1 VGIWLIDA
9 DVLADSRFRISALAE
24 TVATLGV
31 LAGLRPHRPG
41 QLARP
46 AEQRA
51 AFRARMAD
59 DPVGRAFLKAA
70 LLPTWLSDILCP
82 PPEEDE
88 HTFDDEMTRIR
99 TASPA
104 ELRADLAGDDADL
117 DVPDLPSRICAV
129 LDWVWAETVEPDWQ
143 RRERA
148 FEADIIARTRRLST
162 SGWASALDDM
172 RPGMRWLGEG
182 QLQINAYDYPPLD
195 LTKGQLLF
203 VPTTCVRG
211 WVGWRRPHRYSVVYP
226 CAGLL
231 AEGRSGAPD
240 ALSRL
245 IGPARA
251 TLLSLLD
258 DPMSTTQLASVTGFA
273 LGAVG
278 NHLKILLNAQ
288 LVRRR
293 RAGRSVLYYRTPDGN
308 RLVRA
313 TTNNNGS
320 HQDEVGR
327 QLPRTHSARTT

>member
-1 VGIWLIDA
+1 VGIWLISA
-9 DVLADSRFRISALAE
+9 DVLAGSRYQTSALAE
-24 TVATLGV
+24 TVAILGV

-46 AEQRA
+46 AQQRA
-51 AFRARMAD
+51 AFQARMTG

-70 LLPTWLSDILCP
+70 LLPNWLTDILCSP
-82 PPEEDE
+82 PDDDE
-88 HTFDDEMTRIR
+88 HTFHDEMRRIR

-104 ELRADLAGDDADL
+104 ALRADLAGDDPTL
-117 DVPDLPSRICAV
+117 NVPDLPDRISAV
-129 LDWVWAETVEPDWQ
+129 LDWVWTEAIEPDWP
-143 RRERA
+143 RRKRA

-195 LTKGQLLF
+195 LTNGQLLF
-203 VPTTCVRG
+203 VPTTSTRG

-231 AEGRSGAPD
+231 AEGRPTAPD
-240 ALSRL
+240 ALRRL

-251 TLLSLLD
+251 TLLGLLD
-258 DPMSTTQLASVTGFA
+258 APMSTTQLVSVTGYA

-278 NHLKILLNAQ
+278 NHLKVLLDAQ

-293 RAGRSVLYYRTPDGN
+293 RAGRSVLYYRTPDGD
-308 RLVRA
+308 RLLRGA
-313 TTNNNGS
+313 
-320 HQDEVGR
+320 
-327 QLPRTHSARTT
+327 SADGTR

>member
-9 DVLADSRFRISALAE
+9 DVLAGSRFRISPLAE

-59 DPVGRAFLKAA
+59 DAVGRAFLKAA

-88 HTFDDEMTRIR
+88 HTFDDEMERIR

-104 ELRADLAGDDADL
+104 ALRADLAGNDPTL
-117 DVPDLPSRICAV
+117 NVPDLPSRISAV

-195 LTKGQLLF
+195 LTNGQLLF
-203 VPTTCVRG
+203 IPTTSARG

-231 AEGRSGAPD
+231 AEGQRSAPGA
-240 ALSRL
+240 LRRL

-258 DPMSTTQLASVTGFA
+258 NPMSTTQLVSVTGFA

-278 NHLKILLNAQ
+278 NHLRILLDAQ

-308 RLVRA
+308 RLIRA
-313 TTNNNGS
+313 TIDNDTP
-320 HQDEVGR
+320 
-327 QLPRTHSARTT
+327 PR